1 MTMNEVERRKSIRR
15 TTLIVAAI
23 ALAFYL
29 GFIMMGVVRA

>member
-1 MTMNEVERRKSIRR
+1 MDEVERKKSIRR

>member
-1 MTMNEVERRKSIRR
+1 MSEVERKKSIRR

-23 ALAFYL
+23 ALAFYV

>member
-1 MTMNEVERRKSIRR
+1 MTDIEQKKNIRR

-23 ALAFYL
+23 ALVFYI